1 MTETIFRLTKKMK
14 KVEAY
19 LVTLTY
25 CIDNEWNKYF
35 INNRFFLSQDN
46 KLLIPVTTVRR
57 KSEVS

>member
-46 KLLIPVTTVRR
+46 KMLIPVL
-57 KSEVS
+57 K

>member
-25 CIDNEWNKYF
+25 CIVNEWNKYF

-46 KLLIPVTTVRR
+46 KLLIPVL
-57 KSEVS
+57 K